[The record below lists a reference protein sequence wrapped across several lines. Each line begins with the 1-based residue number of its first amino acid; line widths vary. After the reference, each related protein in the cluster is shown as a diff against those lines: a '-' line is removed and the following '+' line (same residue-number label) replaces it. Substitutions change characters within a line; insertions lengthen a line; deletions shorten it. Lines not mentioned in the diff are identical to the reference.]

1 MERQKQATEKSSKK
15 KKKKKKQVEEIKKLE
30 ELDQIDEEK
39 RKTKSTTVTSIQA
52 EDFSL
57 ISRYLGSNV
66 TAQQLDRFKKVFNLC
81 IELEAN
87 GAVSKMRNSLE
98 LQYGEISATTLAHNR
113 RLETGWSNRLTRFR
127 ALKQKRQADAT
138 REEIIAKF
146 QKALTKKKTKHLR
159 KKERRTQ
166 QQQLPLQ
173 TIKKET
179 TTK

>member
-1 MERQKQATEKSSKK
+1 MERQKQATERSSKK

-30 ELDQIDEEK
+30 ELDQVDEGK
-39 RKTKSTTVTSIQA
+39 RKSTTITSIQT

-87 GAVSKMRNSLE
+87 GAVSKMRNLLE

-113 RLETGWSNRLTRFR
+113 RLETDWSNRLTRF
-127 ALKQKRQADAT
+127 
-138 REEIIAKF
+138 E
-146 QKALTKKKTKHLR
+146 
-159 KKERRTQ
+159 
-166 QQQLPLQ
+166 P
-173 TIKKET
+173 
-179 TTK
+179 